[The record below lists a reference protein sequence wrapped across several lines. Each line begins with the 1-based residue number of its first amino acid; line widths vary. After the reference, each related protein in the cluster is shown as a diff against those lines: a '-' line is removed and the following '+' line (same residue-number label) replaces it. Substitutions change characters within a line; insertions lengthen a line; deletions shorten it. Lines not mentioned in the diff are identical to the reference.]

1 MELRLDRLTK
11 QFGTKIAVDRVSL
24 AMTRG
29 VYGLLGA
36 NGAGKTTLMRML
48 CGILTP
54 TSGEVLLD
62 GRGILELGE
71 RYRDVLGY
79 LPQDFGYYP
88 EDTARGF
95 LLYMAALKGLPRPVA
110 QRRAEELLQTVS
122 LQDTGKKKLKAFSGG
137 MRQRLGIAQAMLN
150 DPQVLILD
158 EPTAGLDPKERV
170 RLRNLLSD
178 LAHDRIVLLS
188 THIVSDLESIA
199 DRVFLMKQGA
209 IEQQGTVGEL
219 VGTVE
224 GKVWELRVNGEEAD
238 RWEKSGQVANL
249 RHEGQQM
256 VLRIVADTP
265 PAPGAVPAPPTLE
278 DLYLYHF
285 AQGGEAL

>member
-1 MELRLDRLTK
+1 M
-11 QFGTKIAVDRVSL
+11 
-24 AMTRG
+24 
-29 VYGLLGA
+29 
-36 NGAGKTTLMRML
+36 
-48 CGILTP
+48 
-54 TSGEVLLD
+54 
-62 GRGILELGE
+62 
-71 RYRDVLGY
+71 
-79 LPQDFGYYP
+79 
-88 EDTARGF
+88 
-95 LLYMAALKGLPRPVA
+95 
-110 QRRAEELLQTVS
+110 
-122 LQDTGKKKLKAFSGG
+122 
-137 MRQRLGIAQAMLN
+137 
-150 DPQVLILD
+150 LILD